1 MISKSLRLRKECLSD
16 HRQSSWRKCF
26 LNEFHQTLVPSGTQN
41 YRFLKDIDW
50 KHLTKCD
57 VSVLMQWTGSH
68 VLLVFPQIWPTDPV
82 WKRFCV
88 CVGYKLLWPANVVIS
103 LQKWCQL
110 EDKLQRPS
118 AYGLIQEKRII
129 QHEMTKTVICEWEQ
143 KKSHQMTVSGCHALK
158 LFWRYVLTSAHE
170 LRGMVLHNSLTY
182 SLSFE
187 RKKWQ
192 KEQETV
198 GIECVK
204 D

>member
-1 MISKSLRLRKECLSD
+1 MSETQKGILIRPQKAFLEKEF
-16 HRQSSWRKCF
+16 QW
-26 LNEFHQTLVPSGTQN
+26 VPPDFVTSGTLEEGLLWSVSTGH
-41 YRFLKDIDW
+41 RFKTFHSIWCISFLCSERESMFFWSSHRYDP
-50 KHLTKCD
+50 HTRF
-57 VSVLMQWTGSH
+57 GSGS
-68 VLLVFPQIWPTDPV
+68 
-82 WKRFCV
+82 V
-88 CVGYKLLWPANVVIS
+88 CVGYKLLWPAYVVLS

-110 EDKLQRPS
+110 EGKLQRPS

-170 LRGMVLHNSLTY
+170 LHGMVLHNSLTY